1 MSEEGRAYSSRRSD
15 VSRRRPWACQWCLW
29 KREGDVSK
37 VETDQSG
44 VVYRMTVVVNGPDV

>member
-15 VSRRRPWACQWCLW
+15 ASRRRPWACQWCLR
-29 KREGDVSK
+29 KREGGVSK
-37 VETDQSG
+37 VGTDQSG